1 MEIVAKKKRKID
13 PVVKGAQSVFKKAK
27 ADALARGCTVI
38 TLEGT
43 TLYRIE
49 KNGKRQKL
57 KEVEAFINI
66 PKGTRF
72 SLK

>member
-1 MEIVAKKKRKID
+1 MKTLAKKGQFID
-13 PVVKGAQSVFKKAK
+13 PIAKEAESVFKKAK

-38 TLEGT
+38 TLEGS

-49 KNGKRQKL
+49 KNGNRQKL
-57 KEVEAFINI
+57 KEVEAFVNI